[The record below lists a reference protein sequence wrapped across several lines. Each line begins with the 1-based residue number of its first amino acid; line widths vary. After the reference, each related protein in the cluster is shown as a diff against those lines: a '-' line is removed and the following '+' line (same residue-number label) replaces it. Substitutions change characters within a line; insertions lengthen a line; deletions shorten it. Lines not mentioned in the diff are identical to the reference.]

1 MRTHFISDPPS
12 RRSVV
17 RSKVVKCAVAFNIN
31 VTFVDNKPRYMDAGM
46 KKEKLDTRR
55 NLTQCGGLIDR
66 DVASR

>member
-1 MRTHFISDPPS
+1 MRTHFISNPQSVSHTTES
-12 RRSVV
+12 REV
-17 RSKVVKCAVAFNIN
+17 CGGFNIN